1 MPVPG
6 DDVAGMEPLAAIP
19 GEAPEA
25 REARLITHINRH
37 MTARDTAMRTFVT
50 REVERLRQEGER
62 MDLAITN
69 LEHRVIAESR
79 VRDEEHRKL
88 DAEVREIPK
97 QLIIIQDH
105 ILDTKK
111 DIMSALRNGAV
122 GPGAQVAE
130 VAPSTPAPAPASPS
144 PTLGTL
150 ILQSRPVQALVVAAA
165 IFIVTLAVGVLAVA
179 LGRDRAAD
187 VTTSA
192 VDKLPRYEISAT
204 ALEPAPVDAPAPGE
218 PPAPAE

>member
-1 MPVPG
+1 
-6 DDVAGMEPLAAIP
+6 
-19 GEAPEA
+19 
-25 REARLITHINRH
+25 
-37 MTARDTAMRTFVT
+37 MRTFVT

-69 LEHRVIAESR
+69 LEHRALAESR

-97 QLIIIQDH
+97 QLVLIQDH

-111 DIMSALRNGAV
+111 DIMSALRGGALV
-122 GPGAQVAE
+122 GAGAAEPMQVQPTTPA
-130 VAPSTPAPAPASPS
+130 VAP

-150 ILQSRPVQALVVAAA
+150 ILQSKPMQALVVAAA
-165 IFIVTLAVGVLAVA
+165 IFLVALAVGVLAVA

-187 VTTSA
+187 VASSA
-192 VDKLPRYEISAT
+192 VDKLPRYEIRAT

-218 PPAPAE
+218 PLAPAP